1 MKQSN
6 LKLIAPIYLLLG
18 AAGAGLYRAIYAF
31 ALDERELVVRGSIYE
46 IALWVLTAAALLS
59 AVAVSS
65 KTRVEANGNPP
76 VLGCLVYAF
85 GLFTLTLTDAK
96 GPAPLIM
103 LYRIMT
109 WAAIASMLVSV
120 VLRFFRKPH
129 HFLLDL
135 APCILCI
142 LHLMECYQLWSE
154 VPQLTDYAFGLGAIL
169 CAVLFAYHI
178 MAIRAGLPGKKVYVF
193 AGLAGIFFCCVAA
206 AGTRFELYFLCT
218 AVWMAGMFF
227 VPRAAEA

>member
-31 ALDERELVVRGSIYE
+31 SLDARELVVRGSIYE
-46 IALWVLTAAALLS
+46 IALWVLTAVVLVSAA
-59 AVAVSS
+59 VISS

-85 GLFTLTLTDAK
+85 GMFTLTLADAK
-96 GPAPLIM
+96 GPVPLVM

-109 WAAIASMLVSV
+109 YAAIACLVLSV
-120 VLRFFRKPH
+120 VLRIFRKPH
-129 HFLLDL
+129 HFLLDV

-142 LHLMECYQLWSE
+142 LHLVECYQLWSE
-154 VPQLTDYAFGLGAIL
+154 VPQLTDYVFGLGAIL
-169 CAVLFAYHI
+169 CAVLFAYHN
-178 MAIRAGLPGKKVYVF
+178 MAIRAGLPGKKIYVF

-206 AGTRFELYFLCT
+206 AGTGFELYFLCT
-218 AVWMAGMFF
+218 ALWMAGMFF

>member
-31 ALDERELVVRGSIYE
+31 SLDARELVIRGSIYE
-46 IALWVLTAAALLS
+46 IALWALTAVVLLS
-59 AVAVSS
+59 AVVISS
-65 KTRVEANGNPP
+65 KTRVEAIGNPP
-76 VLGCLVYAF
+76 ILACLIYALGI
-85 GLFTLTLTDAK
+85 FTLTLENAK
-96 GPAPLIM
+96 GPVPLTM

-109 WAAIASMLVSV
+109 WAAIASLLASV
-120 VLRFFRKPH
+120 LLRIFRKPH
-129 HFLLDL
+129 HFLLDV

-142 LHLMECYQLWSE
+142 LHLVECYQLWSE
-154 VPQLTDYAFGLGAIL
+154 VPQLTDYVFGLGAIL
-169 CAVLFAYHI
+169 CIVLFAYHN
-178 MAIRAGLPGKKVYVF
+178 MAFRAKLPGKRVYVF

-206 AGTRFELYFLCT
+206 AGTVFELYFLST
-218 AVWMAGMFF
+218 AVWMTSMFF